1 MGGESA
7 LIVLAALF
15 ALMLVAALLRRVASG
30 WRRDALSIALV
41 VLALLTAFVLFF
53 SAGTLVRRNRP
64 QAVDAWPID
73 RVLTLSVE
81 MIRSG

>member
-7 LIVLAALF
+7 LIILAALF
-15 ALMLVAALLRRVASG
+15 ALMLGAALLRRLASG

-64 QAVDAWPID
+64 QAVDVWPTD
-73 RVLTLSVE
+73 RVSALSVE